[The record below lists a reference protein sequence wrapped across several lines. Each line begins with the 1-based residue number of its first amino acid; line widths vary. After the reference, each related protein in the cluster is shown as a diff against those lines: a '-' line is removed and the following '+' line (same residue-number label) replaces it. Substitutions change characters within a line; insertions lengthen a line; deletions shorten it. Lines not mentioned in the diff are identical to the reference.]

1 MEKMKTAV
9 GVFAGLLKQE
19 SGKNAGKLL
28 LRRRTEIP
36 SIIPGKSFKGNWE
49 LPGGGVMEAEKV
61 PYCHLVNELKRE
73 VEEETGI
80 PIAIDPMPP
89 MYPVLFKGPEGYD
102 LALVT
107 PIETS
112 LESTKGETIWVNVE
126 ELNKLAR
133 EFEPADKKTGKD
145 GKGLLGGYGKRMHCM
160 ALRALY
166 FSPNPT
172 YSEDAGVMLIEIQK
186 GWQRE

>member
-1 MEKMKTAV
+1 MEKVKTTV
-9 GVFAGLLKQE
+9 GVYAGILRL
-19 SGKNAGKLL
+19 SDGKLL

-49 LPGGGVMEAEKV
+49 LPGGGVMETEKV
-61 PYCHLVNELKRE
+61 PYCHLTNELKRE

-80 PIAIDPMPP
+80 SIEVNPMPP
-89 MYPVLFKGPEGYD
+89 MYSVLFKGPEGYD

-107 PIETS
+107 PIKTS
-112 LESTKGETIWVNVE
+112 LEPTKGETIWVSTE

-145 GKGLLGGYGKRMHCM
+145 GKGIVSGFGKRMHCM
-160 ALRALY
+160 ALKALSTSY
-166 FSPNPT
+166 EAKLAEET
-172 YSEDAGVMLIEIQK
+172 LLEIQK
-186 GWQRE
+186 TWR